1 MYKQTNTCALWGQ
14 VQSCGLFGY
23 LEMNGFLIK
32 TTILLFI
39 GCFQG
44 NLLNPFLECPAKEE
58 RQTFSEVG
66 MSHDGDRGYGN
77 FRQAWMVVVDKV

>member
-23 LEMNGFLIK
+23 LETEGFFYKK
-32 TTILLFI
+32 TTILLFV

-44 NLLNPFLECPAKEE
+44 NLLEPFLEHPAKEE
-58 RQTFSEVG
+58 HQTFSEAGIYVT
-66 MSHDGDRGYGN
+66 
-77 FRQAWMVVVDKV
+77 

>member
-23 LEMNGFLIK
+23 LEMKGFLIK
-32 TTILLFI
+32 MTILLFAC
-39 GCFQG
+39 CFQEHLL
-44 NLLNPFLECPAKEE
+44 NLLLERPAKEE

-66 MSHDGDRGYGN
+66 MSHDGDCGYGN
-77 FRQAWMVVVDKV
+77 FCQAWMVVTEKA